1 MSETSASRN
10 LLRWR
15 RDPVAFVRE
24 QFRVEPDEWQRDA
37 LMAFASRD
45 PKLARIALQACAG
58 PGKTAV
64 LAWMILWFLAVWGD
78 KDSRPKGFAV
88 AVTKDN
94 LEANLWPELSHWQQ
108 RSAFLME
115 SFVWTGERVKSREHP
130 ENWFV
135 EARSF
140 PKTASP
146 DEMGKTLSGLHGKYV
161 AAFIDES
168 GGIPIQV
175 ARAADQAL
183 STGPEFGKIIQSGNP
198 LTQQGMLF
206 AATQSSLWHVIR
218 ITGDPDDPKRS
229 PRISIEWARAQ
240 IAEYGRD
247 NAWVQAYILG
257 KFPPGGI
264 NTLLSPDQVRDAMQ
278 RHARPGD
285 YAGAAKIIGADVARE
300 GDDRSVIFR
309 RQGIVAHV
317 PDILRNI
324 DSLHGA
330 GLVARHWSEWG
341 ADAAFID
348 RTGGFG
354 GGWIDQLV
362 ALGRTPIGIHFAGES
377 ATKGF
382 ANKRAEMWWAM
393 AEWVKGGGC
402 LPNIPEL
409 VGELSSP
416 TYSFKGDNI
425 IIEDKKLVKKRL
437 QRSPDLADALALT
450 FAMPVMS
457 AAQRGQEERNREL
470 AEFTAWSKPKQQRY
484 NPFAKKR

>member
-1 MSETSASRN
+1 MTDASRN
-10 LLRWR
+10 ILRWR

-24 QFRVEPDEWQRDA
+24 QFRVEPDEWQKDA
-37 LMAFASRD
+37 LLAFASRD
-45 PKLARIALQACAG
+45 PALSRIALQACAG
-58 PGKTAV
+58 PGKSAV
-64 LAWMILWFLAVWGD
+64 LAWLIWWFISCWGD
-78 KDSRPKGFAV
+78 KGEHPKGFAV

-94 LEANLWPELSHWQQ
+94 LDANLWPELSKWQQ
-108 RSAFLME
+108 RSAFLMAA
-115 SFVWTGERVKSREHP
+115 FVWTSERVKSKDHP
-130 ENWFV
+130 ETWFV

-183 STGPEFGKIIQSGNP
+183 STGPEFGKIVQSGNP

-278 RHARPGD
+278 RHAQPGA
-285 YAGAAKIIGADVARE
+285 YEAAPKIIGVDVARE
-300 GDDRSVIFR
+300 GDDRSVLFG
-309 RQGIVAHV
+309 RQGVIAFLPTV
-317 PDILRNI
+317 LRNV
-324 DSLHGA
+324 DSLQGA
-330 GLVARHWSEWG
+330 GRVAQRWSEWE
-341 ADAAFID
+341 ADACFVD
-348 RTGGFG
+348 DTGGFG
-354 GGWIDQLV
+354 GGWIDQLR
-362 ALGRTPIGIHFAGES
+362 ALGRNPIGIHFAGGAS
-377 ATKGF
+377 TKGF

-409 VGELSSP
+409 IGELSAP
-416 TYSFKGDNI
+416 TYSFKGDAI
-425 IIEDKKLVKKRL
+425 LLEDKKLVKKRL

-450 FAMPVMS
+450 FAHPVMS
-457 AAQRGQEERNREL
+457 RQQQ
-470 AEFTAWSKPKQQRY
+470 KQASTNALIHEIETGKRKRY
-484 NPFAKKR
+484 DPFARF